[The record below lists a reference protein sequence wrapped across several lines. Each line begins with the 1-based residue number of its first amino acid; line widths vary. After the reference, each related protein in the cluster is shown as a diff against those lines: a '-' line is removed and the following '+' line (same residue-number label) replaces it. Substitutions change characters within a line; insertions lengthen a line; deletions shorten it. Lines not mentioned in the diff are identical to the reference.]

1 MDELVGPSF
10 GGTVMIVQ
18 MRKWNRMSKIGF
30 AIFAS
35 LALHQTAA
43 VADIEVTMGS
53 DITLKA
59 IQAALGARE
68 ISINE
73 VSGSEIREASQQTLN
88 TVVKQGLMAL
98 RSEGY
103 AQTARNYES
112 EWNRNFS
119 EFFVSPSF
127 FDLGD
132 HRPLSAWLAR
142 FYTML
147 EGRLGSN
154 VIHQGL
160 LGDVYDMNYAIPIV
174 FTPMGQW
181 RTNSMKRDSIEYRKH
196 FIPFTNIVTYW
207 SAYLACNRVMAN
219 YNVGKSGSKICKTV
233 AGKLRF
239 AMGRYVAPKISD
251 FTFAK
256 INGMST
262 RLNITSADLVYTN
275 AGQLAQELKMEGVR

>member
-1 MDELVGPSF
+1 
-10 GGTVMIVQ
+10 MIVQ
-18 MRKWNRMSKIGF
+18 MKKWNRVGKIGF

-35 LALHQTAA
+35 LALQHTAA
-43 VADIEVTMGS
+43 VADIEVTMDS

-59 IQAALGARE
+59 IDAALGSRE
-68 ISINE
+68 TSITE
-73 VSGSEIREASQQTLN
+73 ISGSEIREASQQTLN
-88 TVVKQGLMAL
+88 TVVKQGFMAL

-103 AQTARNYES
+103 NKTAQGYEN

-119 EFFVSPSF
+119 EFFVRNSF

-154 VIHQGL
+154 IIHQGII
-160 LGDVYDMNYAIPIV
+160 GDVYDMNYAIPIV
-174 FTPMGQW
+174 FTPMGTW
-181 RTNSMKRDSIEYRKH
+181 RGSSMKRDSIEYRKH

-207 SAYLACNRVMAN
+207 GAYIACNRVMAG
-219 YNVGKSGSKICKTV
+219 YNVGKSGGKICKTI
-233 AGKLRF
+233 AEKLRF
-239 AMGRYVAPKISD
+239 VMGRYVAPKISD
-251 FTFAK
+251 YTFYK
-256 INGMST
+256 VNGVST
-262 RLNITSADLVYTN
+262 RLNITSRDLVYTN